1 MNAPE
6 EPTPPYPWH
15 VYRCLH
21 SGWIDWLVA
30 CQEDVRDVVVR
41 TFGGADLA
49 HFVLGLMRY
58 RLATV
63 TTRLDPERGWLVGL
77 VLHADTGD
85 VRVLENVARHVGLT
99 DEALLACNRIAME
112 HALEEVI
119 ADA

>member
-30 CQEDVRDVVVR
+30 VPEDARDVVVR
-41 TFGGADLA
+41 AFGGADFA
-49 HFVLGLMRY
+49 RFMLGVMRY
-58 RLATV
+58 RLASV
-63 TTRLDPERGWLVGL
+63 TTRWDDERGWMVGL
-77 VLHADTGD
+77 VLHADSGD
-85 VRVLENVARHVGLT
+85 VLVIENVARHVGLT
-99 DEALLACNRIAME
+99 DDELLLRNRVAME
-112 HALEEVI
+112 LALEDVI